1 MREVAMELYRQ
12 GVPAEDALP
21 LMRKALLEKFP
32 HIFVSPECLRE
43 LDAQILPFFSTK
55 EKSK

>member
-1 MREVAMELYRQ
+1 MELYRQ

-43 LDAQILPFFSTK
+43 LDAQILPFFSPK